1 MTELKKIVLAYS
13 QDIVLLG
20 SEETGVETQN
30 VKLEEMR
37 VNLEN
42 LIRKEN
48 RKIYRM
54 LVIYAVLAL
63 ITIALFL
70 VFRESEVSNIT
81 SFCTI
86 TGLSPLAVFQ
96 SMKQVKQKIN
106 ASIVLEM
113 VNNLNRETLNPV
125 LSVVLSSIK

>member
-1 MTELKKIVLAYS
+1 MIELKKIVLAYS
-13 QDIVLLG
+13 QNVVLLG
-20 SEETGVETQN
+20 GGETDEETQN

-37 VNLEN
+37 VSLEN

-54 LVIYAVLAL
+54 LVIYVVLILAA
-63 ITIALFL
+63 IALFFI
-70 VFRESEVSNIT
+70 FRKSEISSLT
-81 SFCTI
+81 SFFTI

-125 LSVVLSSIK
+125 LNVVLSSIK

>member
-1 MTELKKIVLAYS
+1 MTELKKIVLNYS
-13 QDIVLLG
+13 QDVVLLG
-20 SEETGVETQN
+20 GGEADEETQN
-30 VKLEEMR
+30 IKLEEMR
-37 VNLEN
+37 VSLEN

-54 LVIYAVLAL
+54 LVIYVVLILAA
-63 ITIALFL
+63 IALFFI
-70 VFRESEVSNIT
+70 FRKSEINSLT
-81 SFCTI
+81 SFFTI

-113 VNNLNRETLNPV
+113 VNNLNKETLNPV